1 MENKKR
7 ALVTCVANNK
17 GGVGK
22 TVTALNLAAGL
33 TQLKNKVLL
42 IDLDPQGNC
51 ASGINI
57 DPYEEEYA
65 KFTIGDVF
73 AKNCSLAEAIVR
85 TKYFDLVPNNLY
97 TYMKVKP
104 GIPNNSLA
112 NIILANPKISSYYD
126 HIIIDTP
133 PAIDSITFNAALAS
147 DIFLLVTEQSKFS
160 MVGLDILM
168 TVLENMKG
176 ASEVSKKIQSMPKPI
191 LFTMVTEKSRV
202 GRLIQAKIEQSTTG
216 VILNEKITR
225 SIKVQESLIDGIPA
239 VLRANNPVQEGYK
252 ALALTFHN
260 AKLTGKISGK
270 TQSIRV

>member
-1 MENKKR
+1 
-7 ALVTCVANNK
+7 
-17 GGVGK
+17 
-22 TVTALNLAAGL
+22 
-33 TQLKNKVLL
+33 
-42 IDLDPQGNC
+42 
-51 ASGINI
+51 
-57 DPYEEEYA
+57 
-65 KFTIGDVF
+65 
-73 AKNCSLAEAIVR
+73 
-85 TKYFDLVPNNLY
+85 
-97 TYMKVKP
+97 MKVKP